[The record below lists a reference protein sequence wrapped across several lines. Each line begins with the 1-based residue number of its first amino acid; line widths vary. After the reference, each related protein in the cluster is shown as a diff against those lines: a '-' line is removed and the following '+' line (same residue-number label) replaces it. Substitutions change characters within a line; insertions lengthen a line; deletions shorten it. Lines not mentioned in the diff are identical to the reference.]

1 MTGSWLIR
9 DQVYLQTHQVH
20 EGIDVQ
26 PGLYL
31 LVYRRIA
38 PGYPGRWR
46 CTTTRCRDREALEQA
61 IKETRALFQR

>member
-1 MTGSWLIR
+1 MTGSWLIQ
-9 DQVYLQTHQVH
+9 DQVYLHPHQVH
-20 EGIDVQ
+20 EGGLLQ

-46 CTTTRCRDREALEQA
+46 CTTTRCKSQEALEQA